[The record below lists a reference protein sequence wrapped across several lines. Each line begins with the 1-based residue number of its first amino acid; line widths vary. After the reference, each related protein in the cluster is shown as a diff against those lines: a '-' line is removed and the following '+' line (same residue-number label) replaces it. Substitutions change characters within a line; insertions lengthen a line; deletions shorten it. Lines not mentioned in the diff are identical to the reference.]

1 MSLVG
6 ILTEKANEKYIM
18 QGLKE
23 KNFKQD
29 QIFFLKEN
37 TIKNLKNIKFET
49 IIIGKKISKNKQDI
63 RNLIQNAKY
72 VVFNADI
79 KENLNLLENLS
90 FSLIT
95 YGFNPKATV
104 TTSSVEEGK
113 IMVCLQRTIENLNGN
128 KIELQEISRDLP
140 SNISS
145 YAVMEL
151 LILGLLYFQ

>member
-6 ILTEKANEKYIM
+6 ILTEKAHENYIM
-18 QGLKE
+18 QGLE
-23 KNFKQD
+23 AKNFKQD
-29 QIFFLKEN
+29 QVFFLKAN

-49 IIIGKKISKNKQDI
+49 IIIGKKVSKNKEI
-63 RNLIQNAKY
+63 VRELMQNAKY
-72 VVFNADI
+72 VIFNSDI
-79 KENLNLLENLS
+79 TENLNLLEDLS
-90 FSLIT
+90 FKLIT

-113 IMVCLQRTIENLNGN
+113 IMICIQRTITNLKENE
-128 KIELQEISRDLP
+128 IELQEITRDLP

-151 LILGLLYFQ
+151 LILELLYN

>member
-6 ILTEKANEKYIM
+6 ILTEKANENYIM

-29 QIFFLKEN
+29 QVFFLKEN
-37 TIKNLKNIKFET
+37 TIKNLKNIKFEV
-49 IIIGKKISKNKQDI
+49 IIIGKKVNKNKQYI
-63 RNLIQNAKY
+63 RTIIQNAKY
-72 VVFNADI
+72 VIFNADI
-79 KENLNLLENLS
+79 TENLNLLEDLS
-90 FSLIT
+90 FNLIT

-113 IMVCLQRTIENLNGN
+113 IMVCIQRSIENLKEN
-128 KIELQEISRDLP
+128 KIEPQEISRDLP
-140 SNISS
+140 QNISS

-151 LILGLLYFQ
+151 LIINLLYYQ

>member
-29 QIFFLKEN
+29 QVFFLKEN
-37 TIKNLKNIKFET
+37 TINNLKNIKFET

-72 VVFNADI
+72 VIFNADI
-79 KENLNLLENLS
+79 TENLNLLENLS
-90 FSLIT
+90 FNLIT

-113 IMVCLQRTIENLNGN
+113 IMICLQRTIENLKGN
-128 KIELQEISRDLP
+128 KIELQEISRDMP
-140 SNISS
+140 NNISS

>member
-6 ILTEKANEKYIM
+6 ILTEKAHENYIM
-18 QGLKE
+18 QGLE
-23 KNFKQD
+23 AKNFKQD
-29 QIFFLKEN
+29 QVFFLKAN

-49 IIIGKKISKNKQDI
+49 IIIGKKVSKNKEI
-63 RNLIQNAKY
+63 VRELMQNAKY
-72 VVFNADI
+72 VIFNSDI
-79 KENLNLLENLS
+79 TENLNLLEDLS
-90 FSLIT
+90 FKLIT

-113 IMVCLQRTIENLNGN
+113 IMVCIQRTIKNLKENE
-128 KIELQEISRDLP
+128 IELQEITRDLP

-151 LILGLLYFQ
+151 LILELLYN

>member
-6 ILTEKANEKYIM
+6 ILTEKAHENYIM
-18 QGLKE
+18 QGLE
-23 KNFKQD
+23 AKNFKQD
-29 QIFFLKEN
+29 QVFFLKAN

-49 IIIGKKISKNKQDI
+49 IIIGKKVSKNKEI
-63 RNLIQNAKY
+63 VRELMQNAKY
-72 VVFNADI
+72 VIFNSDI
-79 KENLNLLENLS
+79 TENLNLLKDLS
-90 FSLIT
+90 FKLIT

-113 IMVCLQRTIENLNGN
+113 IMICIQRTIKNLKENE
-128 KIELQEISRDLP
+128 IELQEITRDLP

-151 LILGLLYFQ
+151 LILELLYN

>member
-6 ILTEKANEKYIM
+6 ILTEKAHENYIM
-18 QGLKE
+18 QGLE
-23 KNFKQD
+23 AKNFKQD
-29 QIFFLKEN
+29 QVFFLKAN

-49 IIIGKKISKNKQDI
+49 IIIGKKVSKNKEI
-63 RNLIQNAKY
+63 VRELMQNAKY
-72 VVFNADI
+72 VIFNSDI
-79 KENLNLLENLS
+79 TENLNLLEDLS
-90 FSLIT
+90 FKLIT

-113 IMVCLQRTIENLNGN
+113 IMICIQRTIKNLKENE
-128 KIELQEISRDLP
+128 IELQEITRDLP

-151 LILGLLYFQ
+151 LILELLYN

>member
-140 SNISS
+140 NNISS